1 MCAYHDISR
10 MTSGWRV
17 EDKEIEE
24 KNKEIG
30 QIDKEIGQSGEN
42 TVRPYRA
49 SPTPCLRLQSFCRIG
64 NTDDYLPSPSP
75 TTTGQGKYSENSVTS
90 LFSGLTP

>member
-1 MCAYHDISR
+1 MCAYNDISR

-24 KNKEIG
+24 KNKEIEEKKNKEIG

-49 SPTPCLRLQSFCRIG
+49 SPTP
-64 NTDDYLPSPSP
+64 
-75 TTTGQGKYSENSVTS
+75 
-90 LFSGLTP
+90 

>member
-10 MTSGWRV
+10 MISGWRV
-17 EDKEIEE
+17 GDKEIEEE

-49 SPTPCLRLQSFCRIG
+49 SPTP
-64 NTDDYLPSPSP
+64 
-75 TTTGQGKYSENSVTS
+75 
-90 LFSGLTP
+90 

>member
-49 SPTPCLRLQSFCRIG
+49 SSTP
-64 NTDDYLPSPSP
+64 
-75 TTTGQGKYSENSVTS
+75 
-90 LFSGLTP
+90 

>member
-24 KNKEIG
+24 EKNKEIEEKKNKEIG

-49 SPTPCLRLQSFCRIG
+49 S
-64 NTDDYLPSPSP
+64 SPP
-75 TTTGQGKYSENSVTS
+75 
-90 LFSGLTP
+90 